1 MNRRKFLTI
10 LGSAGVV
17 SALGTAKVAKASA
30 THTFPYYDNSYG
42 VLHDTSRCIGC
53 RSCEEACNKINNLL
67 FKRKKHI
74 FYKVN
79 LGQIVRNFQRN
90 RIIFI

>member
-17 SALGTAKVAKASA
+17 SALGSSRVAKAGA

-53 RSCEEACNKINNLL
+53 RSCEEACNKINNLPSPDRPFDDL
-67 FKRKKHI
+67 SVMDDHTAD
-74 FYKVN
+74 
-79 LGQIVRNFQRN
+79 RNF
-90 RIIFI
+90 I